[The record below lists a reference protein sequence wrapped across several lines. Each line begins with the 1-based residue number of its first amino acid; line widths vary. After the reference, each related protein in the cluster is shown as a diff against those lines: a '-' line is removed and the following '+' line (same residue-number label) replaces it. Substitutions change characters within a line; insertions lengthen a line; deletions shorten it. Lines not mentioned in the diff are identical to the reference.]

1 MEKYEE
7 NVTEIMH
14 TLNEV
19 DGKTNNTVSVEQN
32 INIVNVEM
40 GKHSMWDQ

>member
-19 DGKTNNTVSVEQN
+19 DGKTNKGSEYGRRGT
-32 INIVNVEM
+32 
-40 GKHSMWDQ
+40 